1 MLIMIATGGFQ
12 LLSKESMC
20 LLIKMKNKQTNKNR
34 SSGKQTDGEISIR
47 LEQEENFQ
55 IMGLL

>member
-1 MLIMIATGGFQ
+1 MTQQRSHVLQLRPYAT
-12 LLSKESMC
+12 
-20 LLIKMKNKQTNKNR
+20 KNEKQTNKNR